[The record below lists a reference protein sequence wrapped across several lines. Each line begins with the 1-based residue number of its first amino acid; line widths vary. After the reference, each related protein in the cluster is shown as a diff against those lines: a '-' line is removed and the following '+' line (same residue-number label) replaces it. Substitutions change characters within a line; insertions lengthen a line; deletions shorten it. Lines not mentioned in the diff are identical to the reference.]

1 MIKTVVEKDIN
12 IIKKDFLK
20 RLLVVSIIIT
30 NIFFYIPNITFAAT
44 KDSNEKVPATVPA
57 AANEIIS
64 KFVSVKTS
72 SVNTSSTGKN
82 IITNNTESGD
92 GWSSTTEVS
101 SSGTTRTYRNYKQYE
116 GSYAGNHY
124 WQNIIKTDGCGPT
137 AVAIVLSGYGYDY
150 NPGQVVKI
158 MQDELGYDSSD
169 SFEHLTKTLKHIGNI
184 EAEEHDG
191 FTQEA
196 VQQIRNNLNAG
207 RPVIVNVPNHYV
219 TYIGEN
225 EDGLIISDPGAQDG
239 GNDKYG
245 KTVED
250 LVNNANS
257 DKDYIGY
264 ILIKSDGNA
273 ASNNSST
280 SKSSS
285 DTDKKSSDS
294 SKSSSK
300 TEDKSSSNPTGTGEA
315 KIEKCNLENG
325 GYDAIF
331 TSGTTGRQFKEY
343 KQDISGWDSKYNIT
357 RCRLFMDFRMWN
369 S

>member
-1 MIKTVVEKDIN
+1 MIKSVVEKGTN

-20 RLLVVSIIIT
+20 RSLVISIIIT
-30 NIFFYIPNITFAAT
+30 NIFFYIPTVTFAA
-44 KDSNEKVPATVPA
+44 DNDDDEKVPATVPA

-72 SVNTSSTGKN
+72 SGNSNSTSGN
-82 IITNNTESGD
+82 IITNNAESGD

-101 SSGTTRTYRNYKQYE
+101 SSGTTRTYRNYKQYQ

-124 WQNIIKTDGCGPT
+124 WGGDIADSGCGPT

-158 MQDELGYDSSD
+158 MQSELGYDSSD
-169 SFEHLTKTLKHIGNI
+169 SFSYLSDTLKHIANI
-184 EAEEHDG
+184 ETEEHYG
-191 FTQEA
+191 FTQDA
-196 VQQIRNNLNAG
+196 VQKIRNNLNAG
-207 RPVIVNVPNHYV
+207 RPVIVNVPHHYV

-250 LVNNANS
+250 LVNNATSNP
-257 DKDYIGY
+257 DEYLGY

-273 ASNNSST
+273 TSNGSDT
-280 SKSSS
+280 SKSSD
-285 DTDKKSSDS
+285 DTKKNL
-294 SKSSSK
+294 SSSSN
-300 TEDKSSSNPTGTGEA
+300 TEDKSSTNPTGTGEA
-315 KIEKCNLENG
+315 KIEKCNVENG